1 MKIVIGDSN
10 HHGFWGFVAQTI
22 VLTLAVIIAAKLM
35 PGVSMNNVWTALLTG
50 LVIALLNRF
59 LRPVLIFLTL
69 PFTAITL
76 GLFLF
81 VINAVIILLA
91 GAIVPGFTVEG
102 FGTAL
107 LFSLLLTLLNFFL
120 DLPNRI
126 KKQPDDQS
134 LNHPSDDND
143 QYTPYEE
150 VE

>member
-10 HHGFWGFVAQTI
+10 HRGFWGFVAQTI

-59 LRPVLIFLTL
+59 LLIFLTL

-107 LFSLLLTLLNFFL
+107 LFSLLLTLLNFLL

>member
-1 MKIVIGDSN
+1 MKIVIGDIN
-10 HHGFWGFVAQTI
+10 HRGFWGFVAQTI
-22 VLTLAVIIAAKLM
+22 IHTLAVIIAAKLM

-107 LFSLLLTLLNFFL
+107 LFSLLLTLINFL
-120 DLPNRI
+120 LELPNRL
-126 KKQPDDQS
+126 KKHPDNQNIDK
-134 LNHPSDDND
+134 PSDEND
-143 QYTPYEE
+143 EFTPYEE

>member
-1 MKIVIGDSN
+1 M
-10 HHGFWGFVAQTI
+10 AQTI
-22 VLTLAVIIAAKLM
+22 VLILAVIIAAKLM

-91 GAIVPGFTVEG
+91 GTIVPGFTVDG

-107 LFSLLLTLLNFFL
+107 LFSLLLTLLNFL
-120 DLPNRI
+120 LELPNRI
-126 KKQPDDQS
+126 KKE
-134 LNHPSDDND
+134 SDSQKIDHSTNDND
-143 QYTPYEE
+143 EFTPYEE

>member
-10 HHGFWGFVAQTI
+10 HRGFWGFVAQTI
-22 VLTLAVIIAAKLM
+22 ILTLAVIIAAKLM

-107 LFSLLLTLLNFFL
+107 LFSLLLTLINFL
-120 DLPNRI
+120 LELPNRL
-126 KKQPDDQS
+126 KKHPDNQNIDK
-134 LNHPSDDND
+134 PSDEND
-143 QYTPYEE
+143 EFTPYEE

>member
-10 HHGFWGFVAQTI
+10 HRGFWGFVAQTI

-107 LFSLLLTLLNFFL
+107 LFSLLLTLLNFLL